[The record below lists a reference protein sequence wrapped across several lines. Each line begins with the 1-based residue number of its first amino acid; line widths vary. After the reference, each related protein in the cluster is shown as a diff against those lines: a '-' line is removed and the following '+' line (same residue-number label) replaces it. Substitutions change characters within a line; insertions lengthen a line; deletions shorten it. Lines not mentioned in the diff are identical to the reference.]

1 MKFVRLS
8 MFIECIT
15 VVSGITQSILL
26 NLRRSWRG
34 TKPVYRVTLCIMDKP
49 IKIGRQNSGC
59 RRDTET
65 KNRNV
70 ERRLLR
76 ETVHKVRLML
86 SNERRDGEK
95 KEWFEQMKKEASHRA
110 DRQRSMQMNKQRV
123 EFCSDRGSVQK
134 VFQSEGRWYIG
145 RDAAVLEYISTAV
158 AYSLSRTIIA

>member
-59 RRDTET
+59 RWDTET

-86 SNERRDGEK
+86 SNERRDGKKKNDLNRWKRKRVIEPTDRDRCK
-95 KEWFEQMKKEASHRA
+95 WTSKEWNFAVIEAQSKKS
-110 DRQRSMQMNKQRV
+110 SSLK
-123 EFCSDRGSVQK
+123 G
-134 VFQSEGRWYIG
+134 GG
-145 RDAAVLEYISTAV
+145 TLEET
-158 AYSLSRTIIA
+158 LLF